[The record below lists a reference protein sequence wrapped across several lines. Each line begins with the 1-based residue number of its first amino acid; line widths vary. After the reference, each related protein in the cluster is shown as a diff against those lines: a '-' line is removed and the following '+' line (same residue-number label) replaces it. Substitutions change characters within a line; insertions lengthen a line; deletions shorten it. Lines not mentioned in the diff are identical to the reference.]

1 MNKILP
7 FVFLLIFFI
16 SLFSCRQN
24 NITAKQ
30 YHDEVYA
37 SVDTVVKYIFKLDN
51 DLRSNSKDA
60 KKSYDELL
68 RLTDN
73 NLKFVQEKGS
83 YENKDDKMQ
92 KASIDILT
100 YYKTYTEKDFHMAL
114 DLVGKDSLS
123 ESAENQVLDI
133 INRFY
138 DGESNYLDRFKKE
151 SYDFGDR
158 YKIYKVHNDPKN

>member
-7 FVFLLIFFI
+7 FVFFLMFFI

-37 SVDTVVKYIFKLDN
+37 SVDTVVKYVFQLDN
-51 DLRSNSKDA
+51 DLRSNSRDA
-60 KKSYDELL
+60 QKSYDILL
-68 RLTDN
+68 RLTNN

-92 KASIDILT
+92 KASIDILK
-100 YYKTYTEKDFHMAL
+100 YYKTYTEKDFQKAL
-114 DLVGKDSLS
+114 EIIGKDSID
-123 ESAENQVLDI
+123 ESTENQVLDI

-138 DGESNYLDRFKKE
+138 DGESNYLDQFKKE

-158 YKIYKVHNDPKN
+158 YKIYKVHSNTKN

>member
-16 SLFSCRQN
+16 SFFSCRQN

-30 YHDEVYA
+30 YHDEIYA
-37 SVDTVVKYIFKLDN
+37 SVDTVVKYVFKLDN

-60 KKSYDELL
+60 KKSYDALL
-68 RLTDN
+68 LLTNN

-100 YYKTYTEKDFHMAL
+100 YYKTYTEKDFQSAL
-114 DLVGKDSLS
+114 DMIAKDSIS
-123 ESAENQVLDI
+123 ESAENEVLEI

-138 DGESNYLDRFKKE
+138 DGESNYLDQFKKE

-158 YKIYKVHNDPKN
+158 YKIYKAHSNTKN